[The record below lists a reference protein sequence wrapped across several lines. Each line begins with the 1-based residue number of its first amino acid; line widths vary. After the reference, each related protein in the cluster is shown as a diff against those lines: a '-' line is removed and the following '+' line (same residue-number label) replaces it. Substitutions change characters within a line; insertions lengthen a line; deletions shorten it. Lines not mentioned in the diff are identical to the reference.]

1 MERSSSRSV
10 TVELTYRGGYF
21 GQLGPFEVAGGWWQE
36 VGGVAAA
43 AEAALGLPVLVL
55 RLLDGEG
62 EGGAYGGRVR
72 YHAESA
78 EPPRTAPRTPDAA
91 TAALLGPA
99 GRRAAWA
106 DADGLRAALE
116 WAGERLG
123 APAGQV
129 RQLRTWNLSGLYRL
143 PAAEGADAWLKTT
156 APDFNA
162 AEGEVIA
169 LLGGVDATLVPRVL
183 AADPAAGRLLLA
195 HVPGE
200 DCWGPSAATVER
212 TVPRLVAA
220 QAALAADGRAA
231 AAGLRD
237 RTPRALLAQLEAL
250 LARLPE
256 ETDLT
261 GGERARVAELVG
273 ELPATIRRLADC
285 GLPETLLHGDFHPG
299 NWRAEPGRP
308 AVLLDFADAC
318 LGHPALD
325 GLRARDFLSPEDWQ
339 HYAGVWAAAWRAH
352 LPGAEPERAL
362 ELAEPL
368 YHLAYALRYQEFL
381 DHIETSER
389 PYHEGDP
396 ASELRAAL
404 RCGSARAR
412 S

>member
-1 MERSSSRSV
+1 MERSDSRSV
-10 TVELTYRGGYF
+10 TVELTYRGDYF
-21 GQLGPFEVAGGWWQE
+21 GQAGPFEVAGGWWQE
-36 VGGVAAA
+36 VGGVTAAA
-43 AEAALGLPVLVL
+43 AAALGAPLLVL

-62 EGGAYGGRVR
+62 ADGGAFGGRVR
-72 YHAESA
+72 YHAELM
-78 EPPRTAPRTPDAA
+78 EPPRTAPRAADGA

-99 GRRAAWA
+99 ARRAAWA

-123 APAGQV
+123 APAGPVRRIRQV
-129 RQLRTWNLSGLYRL
+129 RTWNLSGLFRL
-143 PAAEGADAWLKTT
+143 PAAEGADAWLKTIT
-156 APDFNA
+156 PAFNA

-169 LLGGVDATLVPRVL
+169 LLGGVDPTLVPRVVG
-183 AADPAAGRLLLA
+183 ADPAAGRLLLE

-237 RTPRALLAQLEAL
+237 RRPRALLAQLEAL
-250 LARLPE
+250 LDRLPD

-261 GGERARVAELVG
+261 GEERAGVAELVG
-273 ELPATIRRLADC
+273 ELPGLIGRLADC

-299 NWRAEPGRP
+299 NWRAGPGRP
-308 AVLLDFADAC
+308 AVLVDFADAC

-325 GLRARDFLSPEDWQ
+325 GLRAGAFLGPEAR
-339 HYAGVWAAAWRAH
+339 HHCAGVWAAAWRAH
-352 LPGAEPERAL
+352 VPGAEPERAL
-362 ELAEPL
+362 ALARPL

-381 DHIETSER
+381 DHIEGSER

-404 RCGSARAR
+404 RWARP
-412 S
+412 